1 MEILHFREADKILKE
16 NHLYKDVISTMEY
29 IEDVLQ
35 GSVHRRELL
44 RQALEDMDWR
54 RPEDI
59 RALRFLDGRRYEYK
73 GVKRNVAI
81 EGNLSAYEF
90 ILEGLL
96 RLQIGVD
103 KGVIQTGILML
114 TNHRSE
120 KSHLGSS
127 LELAKAEVEM
137 LYPTISLPVSIAL
150 LDLGRP
156 MVLDDQTGDESD
168 AVSVPPD
175 D

>member
-1 MEILHFREADKILKE
+1 
-16 NHLYKDVISTMEY
+16 
-29 IEDVLQ
+29 
-35 GSVHRRELL
+35 
-44 RQALEDMDWR
+44 
-54 RPEDI
+54 
-59 RALRFLDGRRYEYK
+59 
-73 GVKRNVAI
+73 VAI

-103 KGVIQTGILML
+103 KGIIQTGLLML
-114 TNHRSE
+114 TNHRSD

-137 LYPTISLPVSIAL
+137 LYPTISLPVSIAF

-156 MVLDDQTGDESD
+156 IVLDDKSE
-168 AVSVPPD
+168 
-175 D
+175 

>member
-1 MEILHFREADKILKE
+1 MEILHFREADKILKK
-16 NHLYKDVISTMEY
+16 NSLYKDVISTMEY

-35 GSVHRRELL
+35 GSIHRRELL

-54 RPEDI
+54 RPDDLS
-59 RALRFLDGRRYEYK
+59 ALRFLDGKRRYEWK

-96 RLQIGVD
+96 RLQIGVN
-103 KGVIQTGILML
+103 KGLIQTGVLML
-114 TNHRSE
+114 TNRRSE

-127 LELAKAEVEM
+127 TDLAKAEVEM
-137 LYPTISLPVSIAL
+137 LYPTISLPVSIAF
-150 LDLGRP
+150 LDLGQP
-156 MVLDDQTGDESD
+156 MVLDDQTE
-168 AVSVPPD
+168 
-175 D
+175 

>member
-1 MEILHFREADKILKE
+1 MEILHFREADKILKK
-16 NHLYKDVISTMEY
+16 NSLYKDVVSTMEY
-29 IEDVLQ
+29 VEDVLQ
-35 GSVHRRELL
+35 GSIHRRELL

-54 RPEDI
+54 RPDDLNV
-59 RALRFLDGRRYEYK
+59 LRFLDGRRYEYK
-73 GVKRNVAI
+73 GIKRNVAI

-103 KGVIQTGILML
+103 KGLIQTGVLML

-127 LELAKAEVEM
+127 TDLAKAEVEM
-137 LYPTISLPVSIAL
+137 LYPTISLPLSIAF

-156 MVLDDQTGDESD
+156 MVIDDKTGEESD
-168 AVSVPPD
+168 AVSVPPED
-175 D
+175 